1 MIITTELNKSF
12 DGLEVAPLTLE
23 QLRDANVA
31 AFNSCNKG
39 ESVAEIAIKT
49 VEMIPKE
56 IRDSREGIDLLTKE
70 DETAYLS
77 EPGVRLDRTVKAVK
91 LGTGL
96 IRRIDLYIA
105 VESRCCIIIVNQYGF
120 VTKELHLNLKQWG
133 LFMDVS
139 SANHYISKDGFKL
152 IKGVRLT
159 DSKIL
164 LEVKKLRRNGY
175 YRVTTVTKG
184 IVEVQDEV
192 NFLVIGNVGNI
203 IHHFKAFDGHVVF
216 TLKTDKSRRFNLK
229 HRHKRMSS
237 SIGLSYFENHVN
249 VTNQALTMNKLLDT
263 LPCELNGDQAYDII
277 NILGFHLLASRI
289 RLSLPSFYQKPYF
302 RKLALRLGIIEYN
315 DDKKELVALNT
326 KFTQG
331 DN

>member
-39 ESVAEIAIKT
+39 ESIAEIAVKT
-49 VEMIPKE
+49 VELIPQE
-56 IRDSREGIDLLTKE
+56 VQDLHEGIDLVTE
-70 DETAYLS
+70 ENEVVYLIES
-77 EPGVRLDRTVKAVK
+77 SGWARGNNVAVK
-91 LGTGL
+91 LGGL
-96 IRRIDLYIA
+96 VKRLDLYLA
-105 VESRCCIIIVNQYGF
+105 VESGCRVVIVNQYGF
-120 VTKELHLNLKQWG
+120 ITKELHFNLKRG
-133 LFMDVS
+133 GAFKDVS
-139 SANHYISKDGFKL
+139 DTNRCINKDGFVVT
-152 IKGVRLT
+152 KGVRLT
-159 DSKIL
+159 DNKIL

-175 YRVTTVTKG
+175 YRVTTVSNG

-192 NFLVIGNVGNI
+192 SFLVIGNIGNI

-229 HRHKRMSS
+229 HRHKLMTSPIS
-237 SIGLSYFENHVN
+237 LSYFENHVN
-249 VTNQALTMNKLLDT
+249 VTHQALTMNKLLDT
-263 LPCELNGDQAYDII
+263 LPCELNGDQAYDVIS
-277 NILGFHLLASRI
+277 ILDFYLLASRI